1 MQAAVA
7 SGKVVSIHYTLAD
20 DEGSVLDSSAGREPL
35 AYLHGAGNIVPGLER
50 ELTGKRVGDALKVRV
65 PPEEGYGLHDP
76 RGVRRAPRSA
86 FPPDAHIEAGME
98 FSVEVEDGRV
108 VPVWIAAVE
117 PDAITVDFNH
127 PLAGV
132 ALNFDVTV
140 TAIRDATAEEIAHG
154 HPHGPGGRIHIEE

>member
-1 MQAAVA
+1 MQPAVA

-20 DEGSVLDSSAGREPL
+20 DEGSVLDSSSGGEPL

-50 ELTGKRVGDALKVRV
+50 ELTGKHVGDAVKVRV

-86 FPPDAHIEAGME
+86 FPPGARVEAGME
-98 FSVEVEDGRV
+98 FAVESDDGRV
-108 VPVWIAAVE
+108 IPVWIAAVAADE
-117 PDAITVDFNH
+117 VTVDFNH

-140 TAIRDATAEEIAHG
+140 AAIRDATEEEIAHG
-154 HPHGPGGRIHIEE
+154 HPHGPGGRIHVEE